1 MSILVGRHIR
11 KMLFDSRLADDVNGH
26 IFLDGLNRE
35 CDFPFIVY
43 NYTVEPGEGSK
54 DYKTDLCQVSVLVF
68 SKDGEQSINLAN
80 DIRAVLEHSKG
91 DYGMFEVTD
100 TIFEGYRGSLEED
113 VYIRE
118 LDFNIKTY

>member
-54 DYKTDLCQVSVLVF
+54 DYKTDLCQVSVFVF
-68 SKDGEQSINLAN
+68 SKEHAVYTALALPLHQKQCLLVH
-80 DIRAVLEHSKG
+80 RK
-91 DYGMFEVTD
+91 
-100 TIFEGYRGSLEED
+100 
-113 VYIRE
+113 
-118 LDFNIKTY
+118 

>member
-43 NYTVEPGEGSK
+43 NYTV
-54 DYKTDLCQVSVLVF
+54 
-68 SKDGEQSINLAN
+68 
-80 DIRAVLEHSKG
+80 
-91 DYGMFEVTD
+91 
-100 TIFEGYRGSLEED
+100 
-113 VYIRE
+113 
-118 LDFNIKTY
+118 